1 MRDWPADPA
10 ALLRLL
16 RAQRRDVIEV
26 MKGIGYGC
34 PVSTGLHGITE
45 AIDRM
50 AGILTGQEEFLG
62 AQQFRHGGGDREL
75 GKMEAR

>member
-1 MRDWPADPA
+1 
-10 ALLRLL
+10 
-16 RAQRRDVIEV
+16 VIEV

-50 AGILTGQEEFLG
+50 AAF
-62 AQQFRHGGGDREL
+62 
-75 GKMEAR
+75 